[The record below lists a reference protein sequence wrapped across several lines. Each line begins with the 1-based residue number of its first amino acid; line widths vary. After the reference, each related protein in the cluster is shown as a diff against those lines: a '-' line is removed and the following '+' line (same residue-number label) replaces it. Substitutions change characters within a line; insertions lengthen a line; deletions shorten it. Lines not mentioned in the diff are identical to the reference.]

1 MNMGYMEYTIRTM
14 SKSILSQLK
23 YLLQQQLQRFKR
35 LKDILKEID
44 TLRVEQLQEDIK
56 IEHNTHTYE

>member
-1 MNMGYMEYTIRTM
+1 M

-35 LKDILKEID
+35 LKDISKEID